1 MLKARAAV
9 RDCGKAVK
17 INPDSPQPCHC
28 SGKAFQFPCHWHKA
42 DKDFELACQ
51 LGYNEDT
58 NSILTEVQR
67 RVQKKKQRKDD
78 IVDVSE
84 RMKKEPKEA
93 ELRTNKVPKD
103 MEIIKKAALEEQDR
117 SQEKD
122 KMGRPW
128 RKNRDE
134 SSRIA
139 ERVNTTQEVI
149 EQQESL
155 EQKALQEAVWYL
167 EIEQQLIALQMEL
180 LRVVYNSTDGA

>member
-1 MLKARAAV
+1 M
-9 RDCGKAVK
+9 
-17 INPDSPQPCHC
+17 
-28 SGKAFQFPCHWHKA
+28 
-42 DKDFELACQ
+42 
-51 LGYNEDT
+51 
-58 NSILTEVQR
+58 
-67 RVQKKKQRKDD
+67 
-78 IVDVSE
+78 DVSE

-103 MEIIKKAALEEQDR
+103 LEIIKKAALEEQDR

-122 KMGRPW
+122 KMGQPW